1 MRIITLPRN
10 FYKVH
15 GDAERH
21 NIFHKFQEKYE
32 DSIREWT
39 YLRKKYKMSF
49 EDLSKQFGF
58 SRATYYWK
66 RKILE
71 ELGEGKE
78 PVRKLQRPKLG
89 KWSAVET
96 ALVLKIRRE
105 NPTYGKFK
113 IFHILKRDHDFK
125 LSESTVGRIL
135 KHLMNEGKITKS
147 ISAVKP
153 KRKRRFNHQAKPT
166 PFKRHEDMVI
176 GERVQIDH
184 MSVTKNDISFKHF
197 QV

>member
-15 GDAERH
+15 RDAERH

-58 SRATYYWK
+58 SQATYYRK

-71 ELGEGKE
+71 ELDEGKV
-78 PVRKLQRPKLG
+78 PVRKLQRHKLG
-89 KWSAVET
+89 KFILEPE
-96 ALVLKIRRE
+96 VLTQR
-105 NPTYGKFK
+105 NFCNT
-113 IFHILKRDHDFK
+113 
-125 LSESTVGRIL
+125 
-135 KHLMNEGKITKS
+135 
-147 ISAVKP
+147 
-153 KRKRRFNHQAKPT
+153 
-166 PFKRHEDMVI
+166 
-176 GERVQIDH
+176 
-184 MSVTKNDISFKHF
+184 
-197 QV
+197 